1 LVTRGRELVHA
12 IRQGDEAK
20 VEEAVLRLSRS
31 RRWLAPLALAVGA
44 FEMLFE
50 GLRMV
55 FSNWRL
61 TLVQVLPAMWIWLA
75 MLDLKAHALHGKSF
89 HALTGPVVIPLVAAV
104 AAITA
109 AAFTTTCAK
118 SSRPSAAHQ
127 LYAQRQVLVEPLFGQ
142 IKHNRGADRFGRRGR
157 SAVRSEWRL
166 LAATN
171 NLLKLWRHSTTPAP
185 A

>member
-1 LVTRGRELVHA
+1 MR
-12 IRQGDEAK
+12 
-20 VEEAVLRLSRS
+20 
-31 RRWLAPLALAVGA
+31 
-44 FEMLFE
+44 
-50 GLRMV
+50 
-55 FSNWRL
+55 
-61 TLVQVLPAMWIWLA
+61 QVLATER
-75 MLDLKAHALHGKSF
+75 G
-89 HALTGPVVIPLVAAV
+89 
-104 AAITA
+104 
-109 AAFTTTCAK
+109 
-118 SSRPSAAHQ
+118 HQ